1 MESDDN
7 CTPPLRH
14 PNGLLEITH
23 TGGKGKHKY
32 INMQKISWQLTK
44 KAQERGTGAL
54 PVPPDSHIN
63 KPSDIFIALKMVSSA
78 EHVYTQLL
86 ARLCRYERHNAFSLK
101 AIRMKDGVL
110 LVIFIVLLIWK
121 PQVVTVCA
129 VVVSAVI
136 DSLIL
141 AGLQSV
147 FLITAVSH
155 YQRY

>member
-1 MESDDN
+1 
-7 CTPPLRH
+7 
-14 PNGLLEITH
+14 
-23 TGGKGKHKY
+23 
-32 INMQKISWQLTK
+32 
-44 KAQERGTGAL
+44 
-54 PVPPDSHIN
+54 
-63 KPSDIFIALKMVSSA
+63 
-78 EHVYTQLL
+78 
-86 ARLCRYERHNAFSLK
+86 
-101 AIRMKDGVL
+101 MKDGVL